1 MKRFKSGVG
10 IAIACVLVLST
21 AALAAPKFISI
32 ATGGTGGAYFPI
44 GAGLADIINKKL
56 TGYNAS
62 AEVTAASKV
71 NCINVNDGKSDL
83 ALVLG
88 DTLSYGYKGEKLGGF
103 AKPLTNL
110 RVIANIYPNTIQIV
124 ARKDSGIAKLSDL
137 KGKKVSVGAP
147 GSGTEINARQIFAAA
162 RMSYHDFGRTDYLS
176 FSESADQMKNRA
188 IDVTLISSGMPNPG
202 IMDIATSQEITIV
215 PIEGELLKVLDKDT
229 PFFVADRHP
238 EGDLQGAGPRRV
250 QRGHPELPDH
260 PRGPRREDRLR
271 DHKGHVREPR
281 PAGAGARGREGDQ
294 AGERDERVARAAAP
308 RGGEVLP
315 GEGPHKVTDRGPR
328 GAAGGE

>member
-1 MKRFKSGVG
+1 MKRLNSVAG

-44 GAGLADIINKKL
+44 GAGLADVINTKL

-88 DTLSYGYKGEKLGGF
+88 DTLSYGYKGDKLGGF
-103 AKPLTNL
+103 AKPLSDL

-124 ARKDSGIAKLSDL
+124 ARKESGVRTLSDL

-162 RMSYHDFGRTDYLS
+162 GMTYKDFGRTDYLS

-202 IMDIATSQEITIV
+202 IMDITTSQEVVVVAIPADVIH
-215 PIEGELLKVLDKDT
+215 KLDKEH
-229 PFFVADRHP
+229 PFFVATTVPKGMYKGQDEEVQTVGVP
-238 EGDLQGAGPRRV
+238 NFLIASAKMDEKAAYEITKAMFENLPRLV
-250 QRGHPELPDH
+250 QAH
-260 PRGPRREDRLR
+260 
-271 DHKGHVREPR
+271 
-281 PAGAGARGREGDQ
+281 
-294 AGERDERVARAAAP
+294 AAAK
-308 RGGEVLP
+308 GIKLENATKGLP
-315 GEGPHKVTDRGPR
+315 VPLHP
-328 GAAGGE
+328 GAAKYYREKGLMK

>member
-1 MKRFKSGVG
+1 MKGWKAGAAILLVCGV
-10 IAIACVLVLST
+10 ALAPT
-21 AALAAPKFISI
+21 AQAAPKFISI

-62 AEVTAASKV
+62 AEVTSASKV
-71 NCINVNDGKSDL
+71 NCINVNEGKSDL

-88 DTLSYGYKGEKLGGF
+88 DTLSYGYRGEKLGGF
-103 AKPLTNL
+103 PKPLTNL

-124 ARKDSGIAKLSDL
+124 ARKDSGVVKLADL

-188 IDVTLISSGMPNPG
+188 IDVTLISSGLPNPG

-215 PIEGELLKVLDKDT
+215 PIEGELLKILDKDT
-229 PFFVADRHP
+229 PFFVASVIPKGTYKGQDRDVSSVAIP
-238 EGDLQGAGPRRV
+238 NFLITRADLDEKTVYEITKAMF
-250 QRGHPELPDH
+250 ENL
-260 PRGPRREDRLR
+260 DRL
-271 DHKGHVREPR
+271 V
-281 PAGAGARGREGDQ
+281 Q
-294 AGERDERVARAAAP
+294 AHAAAKGI
-308 RGGEVLP
+308 RLEDAAKGLP
-315 GEGPHKVTDRGPR
+315 VPLHPGAEKYYRERKVIK
-328 GAAGGE
+328 

>member
-1 MKRFKSGVG
+1 MKRFRTVLGF
-10 IAIACVLVLST
+10 AIACVLVLST
-21 AALAAPKFISI
+21 SALAAPKFIAI

-62 AEVTAASKV
+62 AEVTSASKV
-71 NCINVNDGKSDL
+71 NCINVSDGKSDI

-103 AKPLTNL
+103 PKPLTNL

-124 ARKDSGIAKLSDL
+124 ARKDSGVAKLTDL

-202 IMDIATSQEITIV
+202 IMDIATSQDITIV

-229 PFFVADRHP
+229 PFFVASVIPKGTYKGQDHDVSTVAIPNFLITRA
-238 EGDLQGAGPRRV
+238 DLDEKTVYEITKAIF
-250 QRGHPELPDH
+250 ENL
-260 PRGPRREDRLR
+260 DRL
-271 DHKGHVREPR
+271 V
-281 PAGAGARGREGDQ
+281 Q
-294 AGERDERVARAAAP
+294 AHAAAK
-308 RGGEVLP
+308 GIKLENATKGLP
-315 GEGPHKVTDRGPR
+315 VPLHP
-328 GAAGGE
+328 GAAKYYREKGLMK

>member
-1 MKRFKSGVG
+1 MKRIKAGVG
-10 IAIACVLVLST
+10 IAIASVLVLST
-21 AALAAPKFISI
+21 AAWAAPKFISI

-71 NCINVNDGKSDL
+71 NCIMVNDGKSDI

-103 AKPLTNL
+103 SKPLTNL
-110 RVIANIYPNTIQIV
+110 RVIANIYANTIQIV
-124 ARKDSGIAKLSDL
+124 ARKDSGVTKLADL

-162 RMSYHDFGRTDYLS
+162 GMSYADFGRTDYLS

-188 IDVTLISSGMPNPG
+188 IDVTLMSSGLPNPG
-202 IMDIATSQEITIV
+202 IMDIATSQDITLV
-215 PIEGELLKVLDKDT
+215 PIAGELLKVLDKET
-229 PFFVADRHP
+229 PFFVPAVIPKGTYKGQDHDVSSVGIPNFLIVR
-238 EGDLQGAGPRRV
+238 GDLDENTVYEITKAMF
-250 QRGHPELPDH
+250 ENL
-260 PRGPRREDRLR
+260 DRL
-271 DHKGHVREPR
+271 V
-281 PAGAGARGREGDQ
+281 Q
-294 AGERDERVARAAAP
+294 AHAAAK
-308 RGGEVLP
+308 GIKLENAAKGLP
-315 GEGPHKVTDRGPR
+315 VPLHP
-328 GAAGGE
+328 GAAKYYREKGLMK

>member
-1 MKRFKSGVG
+1 MKRFTPGVG

-21 AALAAPKFISI
+21 AALAAPTFISI

-44 GAGLADIINKKL
+44 GAGLADVINKKL

-71 NCINVNDGKSDL
+71 NCINVNDGKSDI

-88 DTLSYGYKGEKLGGF
+88 DTLSYAYKGDKLGGF

-162 RMSYHDFGRTDYLS
+162 GMSYHDFGRTEYLS

-215 PIEGELLKVLDKDT
+215 PIEGELLKTLDKDT
-229 PFFVADRHP
+229 PFFVTTVIPKGTYKGQDHDVSSVGIPNFLITRADLD
-238 EGDLQGAGPRRV
+238 EKTVYEITKAMFENL
-250 QRGHPELPDH
+250 
-260 PRGPRREDRLR
+260 DRL
-271 DHKGHVREPR
+271 V
-281 PAGAGARGREGDQ
+281 Q
-294 AGERDERVARAAAP
+294 AHAAAK
-308 RGGEVLP
+308 GIKLENATKGLP
-315 GEGPHKVTDRGPR
+315 VPLHP
-328 GAAGGE
+328 GAAKYYREKGLMK

>member
-1 MKRFKSGVG
+1 MKRIKAGVG
-10 IAIACVLVLST
+10 IAIASVLVLST
-21 AALAAPKFISI
+21 AAWAAPKFISI

-71 NCINVNDGKSDL
+71 NCIMVNDGKSDI

-103 AKPLTNL
+103 SKPLTNL
-110 RVIANIYPNTIQIV
+110 RVIANIYANTIQIV
-124 ARKDSGIAKLSDL
+124 ARKDSGVTKLADL

-162 RMSYHDFGRTDYLS
+162 KMSYHDFGRTDYLS

-188 IDVTLISSGMPNPG
+188 IDVTLMSSGLPNPG
-202 IMDIATSQEITIV
+202 IMDIATSQDITLV
-215 PIEGELLKVLDKDT
+215 PIAGELLKVLDKET
-229 PFFVADRHP
+229 PFFVPAVIPKGTYKGQDHDVSSVGIPNFLIVR
-238 EGDLQGAGPRRV
+238 GDLDEQTVYEITKAMF
-250 QRGHPELPDH
+250 ENL
-260 PRGPRREDRLR
+260 DRL
-271 DHKGHVREPR
+271 V
-281 PAGAGARGREGDQ
+281 Q
-294 AGERDERVARAAAP
+294 AHAAAK
-308 RGGEVLP
+308 GIKLENAAKGLP
-315 GEGPHKVTDRGPR
+315 VPLHP
-328 GAAGGE
+328 GAAKYYREKGLIK

>member
-1 MKRFKSGVG
+1 MKGWKAGAAILLVCGV
-10 IAIACVLVLST
+10 ALAPT
-21 AALAAPKFISI
+21 AQAAPKFISI

-62 AEVTAASKV
+62 AEVTSASKV
-71 NCINVNDGKSDL
+71 NCINVNEGKSDL

-88 DTLSYGYKGEKLGGF
+88 DTLSYGYRGEKLGGF
-103 AKPLTNL
+103 PKPLTNL

-124 ARKDSGIAKLSDL
+124 ARKDSGVVKLADL

-188 IDVTLISSGMPNPG
+188 IDVTLISSGLPNPG
-202 IMDIATSQEITIV
+202 ILDIATSQEITIV
-215 PIEGELLKVLDKDT
+215 PIEGELLKILDKDT
-229 PFFVADRHP
+229 PFFVASVIPKGTYKGQDRDVSSVAIP
-238 EGDLQGAGPRRV
+238 NFLITRADLDEKTVYEITKAMF
-250 QRGHPELPDH
+250 ENL
-260 PRGPRREDRLR
+260 DRL
-271 DHKGHVREPR
+271 V
-281 PAGAGARGREGDQ
+281 Q
-294 AGERDERVARAAAP
+294 AHAAAKGI
-308 RGGEVLP
+308 RLEDAAKGLP
-315 GEGPHKVTDRGPR
+315 VPLHPGAEKYYRERKVIK
-328 GAAGGE
+328 

>member
-1 MKRFKSGVG
+1 VG
-10 IAIACVLVLST
+10 IAIASVLVLST
-21 AALAAPKFISI
+21 AAWAAPKFISI

-71 NCINVNDGKSDL
+71 NCIMVNDGKSDI

-103 AKPLTNL
+103 SKPLTNL
-110 RVIANIYPNTIQIV
+110 RVIANIYANTIQIV
-124 ARKDSGIAKLSDL
+124 ARKDSGVTKLADL

-162 RMSYHDFGRTDYLS
+162 KMSYHDFGRTDYLS

-188 IDVTLISSGMPNPG
+188 IDVTLISSGLPNPG
-202 IMDIATSQEITIV
+202 IMDIATSQDITLV
-215 PIEGELLKVLDKDT
+215 PIAGELLKVLDKET
-229 PFFVADRHP
+229 PFFVPAVIPKGTYKGQDHDVSSVGIPNFLIVR
-238 EGDLQGAGPRRV
+238 GDLDENTVYEITKAMF
-250 QRGHPELPDH
+250 ENL
-260 PRGPRREDRLR
+260 DRL
-271 DHKGHVREPR
+271 V
-281 PAGAGARGREGDQ
+281 Q
-294 AGERDERVARAAAP
+294 AHAAAK
-308 RGGEVLP
+308 GIKLENAAKGLP
-315 GEGPHKVTDRGPR
+315 VPLHP
-328 GAAGGE
+328 GAAKYYREKGLMK

>member
-1 MKRFKSGVG
+1 MTMKRFKAGVG

-21 AALAAPKFISI
+21 AAWAAPKFISI

-44 GAGLADIINKKL
+44 GAGLADIINKHL

-88 DTLSYGYKGEKLGGF
+88 DTLAYAYKGDKLGGF
-103 AKPLTNL
+103 TKPLANL

-124 ARKDSGIAKLSDL
+124 ARKDSGVRTLFDL

-162 RMSYHDFGRTDYLS
+162 GMTYKDFGRTDYLS

-188 IDVTLISSGMPNPG
+188 LDVTLISSGMPNPG
-202 IMDIATSQEITIV
+202 IMDIATSQDIVIV
-215 PIEGELLKVLDKDT
+215 PIEGDVLKRLHKEH
-229 PFFVADRHP
+229 PFFVA
-238 EGDLQGAGPRRV
+238 
-250 QRGHPELPDH
+250 
-260 PRGPRREDRLR
+260 
-271 DHKGHVREPR
+271 
-281 PAGAGARGREGDQ
+281 
-294 AGERDERVARAAAP
+294 
-308 RGGEVLP
+308 
-315 GEGPHKVTDRGPR
+315 
-328 GAAGGE
+328 

>member
-1 MKRFKSGVG
+1 MKRIKAGVG
-10 IAIACVLVLST
+10 IAIASVLVLST
-21 AALAAPKFISI
+21 AAWAAPKFISI

-71 NCINVNDGKSDL
+71 NCIMVNDGKSDI

-103 AKPLTNL
+103 SKPLTNL
-110 RVIANIYPNTIQIV
+110 RVIANIYANTIQIV
-124 ARKDSGIAKLSDL
+124 ARKDSGVTKLADL

-162 RMSYHDFGRTDYLS
+162 KMSYHDFGRTDYLS

-188 IDVTLISSGMPNPG
+188 IDVTLMSSGLPNPG

-215 PIEGELLKVLDKDT
+215 PIEGHLLQVLDKET
-229 PFFVADRHP
+229 PFFVPAVIPKGTYKGQDHDVSSVGIPNFLIVR
-238 EGDLQGAGPRRV
+238 GDLDENTVYEITKAMF
-250 QRGHPELPDH
+250 ENL
-260 PRGPRREDRLR
+260 DRL
-271 DHKGHVREPR
+271 V
-281 PAGAGARGREGDQ
+281 Q
-294 AGERDERVARAAAP
+294 AHAAAK
-308 RGGEVLP
+308 GIKLENAAKGLP
-315 GEGPHKVTDRGPR
+315 VPLHP
-328 GAAGGE
+328 GAAKYYREKGLMK

>member
-1 MKRFKSGVG
+1 MSMTRFKSGAG
-10 IAIACVLVLST
+10 IALACVLVLST
-21 AALAAPKFISI
+21 AALAAPRFISI

-88 DTLSYGYKGEKLGGF
+88 DTLAYGYKGDKLGGF
-103 AKPLTNL
+103 ANPLANL

-124 ARKDSGIAKLSDL
+124 ARKESGVRTLVDL

-162 RMSYHDFGRTDYLS
+162 GMTYKDFGRTDYLS

-202 IMDIATSQEITIV
+202 VMDIATSQEIVIV
-215 PIEGELLKVLDKDT
+215 PIDGEVLKKLHKEH
-229 PFFVADRHP
+229 PFFVESVVP
-238 EGDLQGAGPRRV
+238 
-250 QRGHPELPDH
+250 
-260 PRGPRREDRLR
+260 
-271 DHKGHVREPR
+271 KGTYKGQDTEVRSVTIPNFLI
-281 PAGAGARGREGDQ
+281 AGAKMDDRTAYDITKAMFENLPRLVQ
-294 AGERDERVARAAAP
+294 AHAAAKDIRLDRAGKGSP
-308 RGGEVLP
+308 IPLHPGAEKYYREKKVL
-315 GEGPHKVTDRGPR
+315 K
-328 GAAGGE
+328 